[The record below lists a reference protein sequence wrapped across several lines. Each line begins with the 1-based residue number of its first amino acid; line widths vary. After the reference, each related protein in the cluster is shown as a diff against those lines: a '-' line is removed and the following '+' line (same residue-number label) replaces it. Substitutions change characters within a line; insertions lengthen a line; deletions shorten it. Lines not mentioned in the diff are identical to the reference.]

1 MAEQIMVAFGIWT
14 WVGPWNHVLGDD
26 QGKGQFWG
34 TSGPLY
40 RKGNIHPPFTHQRL
54 CYSVADY
61 CLPIAP

>member
-34 TSGPLY
+34 TSGPL
-40 RKGNIHPPFTHQRL
+40 
-54 CYSVADY
+54 
-61 CLPIAP
+61 